1 VVLNHEEGQM
11 IERYP
16 FLEPI
21 FDRINWHN
29 FSFLHFVRAV
39 EEVRSRAIRL
49 WPIPI
54 PAPLQFGLW
63 LAGQATDYVFFE
75 SNTAAVHQNHI
86 IAHEIAHIV
95 LGHKTLKVAD
105 ATPEAVK
112 ALLTSLTATV
122 DSAQPVPLM
131 RDLLDMRSPVR
142 EEAAEELATA
152 IQQELIRRAGLLTMA
167 AGPTR
172 APLWNE
178 YALALGLSD

>member
-1 VVLNHEEGQM
+1 M

-16 FLEPI
+16 CLELI

-29 FSFLHFVRAV
+29 FSFLHFVKAV
-39 EEVRSRAIRL
+39 EEFRGRAIRL

-63 LAGQATDYVFFE
+63 LAGVATEYIFFE

-86 IAHEIAHIV
+86 IAHEIGHIL
-95 LGHKTLKVAD
+95 LGHQTLKVAD
-105 ATPEAVK
+105 ATPEGVK
-112 ALLTSLTATV
+112 ALLTSLTATA
-122 DSAQPVPLM
+122 DPAQPVPLM
-131 RDLLDMRSPVR
+131 RDLLDMRSPAR
-142 EEAAEELATA
+142 EEAAEELATV

-172 APLWNE
+172 VPLWHE
-178 YALALGLSD
+178 YALGLGLSD